1 MARFRASWLFL
12 FAGFASAQTATPW
25 QSAAE
30 WHRTLKKAVP
40 GSLLIGDTSV
50 EFRSPKFSYRWSDL
64 DIKTFDLIGGTQLT
78 LTDYENRDHRL
89 PGERR
94 FEFTLKRAIPADL
107 AAALTARVGRPSIN
121 GVPAKAA
128 SAIAEIPAHRRE
140 FVGASN
146 GTLRF
151 RDDGIDY
158 VATDGRNSR
167 SWRWSDIQTL
177 GNPNPWEFRVD
188 GYREVAEFDLKR
200 PMAREL
206 FDRVWDLLYAKDLNL
221 APAAGV
227 HRHE

>member
-1 MARFRASWLFL
+1 
-12 FAGFASAQTATPW
+12 
-25 QSAAE
+25 
-30 WHRTLKKAVP
+30 V
-40 GSLLIGDTSV
+40 IGDTSV
-50 EFRSPKFSYRWSDL
+50 EFRPAKFSQRFSHRWPDL
-64 DIKTFDLIGGTQLT
+64 EIKTFNLNGGTQLT
-78 LTDYENRDHRL
+78 ITDYENRDHRL

-121 GVPAKAA
+121 GVPVKSA

-158 VATDGRNSR
+158 VATDGRTSR

-177 GNPNPWEFRVD
+177 GNPNPWEFRVA

-200 PMAREL
+200 PMARAL
-206 FDRVWDLLYAKDLNL
+206 FDRLWDLLYAKDLNL
-221 APAAGV
+221 APTTGE